1 MDTTYRLSQTG
12 KEVQQLLD
20 QVTPNQEAIATE
32 TENREQSVSNETERA
47 QQAEQQLQQN
57 INTERTDRIA
67 DVDAEEARAKAAEAQ
82 LQQNIDAI
90 EQSGGAAVT
99 AERERAQGVEQTLQQ
114 NINNET
120 SNRIADVDAE
130 ETRAK
135 AAEQANSNAISGE
148 ITRAE
153 GAEQT
158 LQNNIDAE
166 ESRARAAEQANANDI
181 DGIESKIPEAAS
193 DQNQLA
199 DKQFVNSSI
208 QTATAEFKGTYNLCT
223 DLYLSVITATHEQ
236 IGVAL
241 KTAIQQADNN
251 DYCFV
256 QIPVS
261 NDTPT
266 VIASVQRYKFNGTN
280 WLFEY
285 ALNNSGFTQAQWDAL
300 NSGITSGDVS
310 KLSALPTSAQLTA
323 LLNGEEQA
331 RIADVDAEESRAKAA
346 EQANATAISSE
357 TTRAEAAEQTLQQN
371 IDTEETRARGAE
383 QTLQQNIDAENARAE
398 GAEQTL
404 QDNIDAE
411 QQRAEGVESGLQDD
425 INTINGKIP
434 AAASPQNQLADKK
447 FVNSSIQT
455 NTAEFKGTFNSLAEL
470 QQVTANANDYGFVV
484 STDSAGNTV
493 YSRYKYVEGSGWVFE
508 YNLNNSGF
516 TAAEWAAI
524 QSGMTAFLVQKVTD
538 LPTYQALMQLIG
550 TKQDVLHF
558 DTQPTQNS
566 TNPVQSGGIFEAL
579 THKQDALEFDEVP
592 TQYSRNPVI
601 SGSLYNIFQ
610 AINSLFPAAASSQNK
625 LTDKQYVDGKVAG
638 AAPNFDG
645 IFTSLEQLEALTG
658 MSVNDFA
665 FVTTTDADGNT
676 IYTRYHYDGSA
687 WQMDFS
693 FASNSFTEAQWMAI
707 NSGITA
713 MLVQKLV
720 GLPTSQEL
728 TDMFNAKQNVL
739 TFDSTPTQGSQNP
752 VTSEGIANAILAA
765 AGVQFVDVTTLPG
778 QVLPTASAD
787 TMGKI
792 YLVPSSQQGQNASDW
807 WVTIYDTQHDPI
819 YYWKQVN
826 TTSVDLSDYYKKN
839 EVDAKVTRLQ
849 TQVNERNVTVEAQD
863 APSADT
869 LTYTNAL
876 GETAN
881 HIVGDKRVV
890 PNADSVTGYD
900 VYELLHLA
908 NGVATWGI
916 GGGST
921 DIRQKLWVNLLS
933 NQQGDTDLNGV
944 TVKVEAND
952 ETILDTTWAGETV
965 FCRISPLKQVKVT
978 VGSKTGY
985 YLASNVQT
993 FESSV
998 AGERTIN
1005 FNYETCVVKFQPT
1018 SNQGAGDTTI
1028 EGATGTINGVTV
1040 NYGDTLK
1047 VAMGQSITVH
1057 CDAIENYV
1065 TPADY
1070 TGTASTAT
1078 LTPQLVYQTTLVTI
1092 SWESNLGTDPVIDAV
1107 QATVAGRTVSSGQ
1120 TIKVAT
1126 GSEVAVVFPNV
1137 EGYRTPSI
1145 ATFTAEGTTVVKPT
1159 VQYSTDVYTVS
1170 IDSNQ
1175 ADKTDIENATIVVND
1190 GVEEKTLHDG
1200 DTVKIP
1206 TGTVPTATA
1215 TTISGY
1221 RKTITVSSTN
1231 KTISVQYDTTF
1242 VSINATSN
1250 QSTQQI
1256 IDPVLTGLTFEIN
1269 GTEVV
1274 AGQSVKVP
1282 TGDAL
1287 TIVSPDIT
1295 NYSKTVTAAATA
1307 EGASYIATVAYT
1319 TTLVSVNMV
1328 SVIAGIETTAP
1339 TGSQATVSYSGGTDQ
1354 VIQNGTFAKVPTGTA
1369 FTVVYDDV
1377 SNYGT
1382 PSSYSG
1388 TATGTSMT
1396 ATKAEYVQGVVVI
1409 NISMSDGD
1417 STSLALAGATVA
1429 IDGGTPV
1436 AYTGRPIAVAPL
1448 SSVVV
1453 HFTDVEGYATP
1464 TDQSFIMPTGTQT
1477 VSATYQTDI
1486 YTVYVT
1492 SNQANDT
1499 PITSKKV
1506 TVSYTGLATPKE
1518 VANNG
1523 TVKVPTGLTPT
1534 ATAENVTNYAK
1545 TVSVNS
1551 NNQTITAAYETT
1563 VISVNMVSS
1572 IAGTESAAP
1581 QGAQATISYQGG
1593 TDQVLTDNTQTAK
1606 VPTGTAFTVTYAAVN
1621 NYSTP
1626 IAYSNTATGTS
1637 MTATKAEYIQ
1647 GVVVINISMSD
1658 NDSSALA
1665 LAGATVS
1672 IDGGTPIVY
1681 DGNPV
1686 PVSPQSNVTV
1696 HFTDVE
1702 GYATPAD
1709 QTFAMPT
1716 GTKNISVSYDTT
1728 TFTVFVT
1735 SNQQGDET
1743 IAAQKV
1749 SVSYMGLATPK
1760 QVGNNGTVKVPTGL
1774 TPTATAPD
1782 VTGYAKEVNVLAA
1795 SRIITAAYQTTI
1807 VSVNMVGETSGS
1819 EGAAP
1824 QGAQATVSY
1833 QGGADQVLTDNT
1845 QTAKVPT
1852 GTAFTVTYAAVSGYA
1867 TPATYSAT
1875 ATGASMTAPKATY
1888 IYGALQL
1895 TVSMSDSD
1903 ASALTNVAPEI
1914 SINGGA
1920 ATAMTGSAG
1929 VFTANMEVGD
1939 EYEITFN
1946 SLVEDGYATPATI
1959 SGTFGG
1965 GIETKSATYQTDIYT
1980 VYVTSNQSP
1989 DATIAAKKV
1998 SVTYT
2003 GLTTAKEVSNNGTV
2017 KVPAGLTPTA
2027 TADDVTNY
2035 AKTVTVLTASRIITA
2050 AYETTVI
2057 SVNMVGENSGVEGAA
2072 PAGAQ
2077 ATVSYQGGT
2086 DQVLTSNSQTAN
2098 VPTGTAFTITYADVN
2113 GYATPAQYSATAT
2126 GASMT
2131 ATKATYIYGV
2141 LQLTVSMSDSDATAL
2156 ASVAPMI
2163 AVNGGTAVAM
2173 TGSAGIF
2180 TASLEAN
2187 DTYVITFNSLVAD
2200 GYQTPAAISGT
2211 FLGGVQTETASY
2223 LTTIL
2228 TLTSIVTTKD
2238 GNVQG
2243 TNPQGAGVVVTY
2255 TGQTTP
2261 ATLTTINDSV
2271 KVPSNLTPTITAE
2284 TVYGYTATA
2293 TESSGSIT
2301 LTYATISYTLNVGT
2315 NQASN
2320 TDIANTV
2327 IRVSA
2332 TGISANGYIDYTGAQ
2347 SSVEILVP
2355 AGVNPTAACQ
2365 SGAPSANEY
2374 AESITVD
2381 TTNHTIAAV
2390 YSTEVLTISITKDV
2404 GDGDLST
2411 CSVAVTNGGTTLGTL
2426 TNASPT
2432 LKIAYGINYT
2442 CTPSALAGYTAPAAV
2457 TKNWADTTAKSLTFE
2472 YEEQAG
2478 FVDLGLPS
2486 GKKWSVGNIVSD
2498 GNGGYKVG
2506 EETDFGAY
2514 FSWGNI
2520 VPHFSANGSI
2530 FDDSYDFGTSNSGP
2544 YASTPGASVGANI
2557 PTNDAQHDAALALL
2571 GSPWHLPTKDDFQ
2584 ELYDNT
2590 DNEWVAD
2597 FNGTGV
2603 AGRKFMKKTDHSVY
2617 VFFPAAGYGYGTSLY
2632 SRGSYGYYWSGSWDS
2647 ADDAYRLYFS
2657 SSSVSPQDS
2666 RNRYS
2671 GYSVRAV
2678 Q

>member
-32 TENREQSVSNETERA
+32 TQNREQSVTDEAESR
-47 QQAEQQLQQN
+47 QQADQQLQQN
-57 INTERTDRIA
+57 IDNEQQARIA

-114 NINNET
+114 NINTET
-120 SNRIADVDAE
+120 QARIADVDAE
-130 ETRAK
+130 EARAKGKENEIAGNLSNEVTRAEGAEAQLQQNIDAEELRARTAEQQNANDIDAEELARQQADAQLQQNIDDEETRAK
-135 AAEQANSNAISGE
+135 AAEKANADD
-148 ITRAE
+148 
-153 GAEQT
+153 
-158 LQNNIDAE
+158 IDA
-166 ESRARAAEQANANDI
+166 
-181 DGIESKIPEAAS
+181 IEALIPEAAS
-193 DQNQLA
+193 AQNQLA
-199 DKQFVNSSI
+199 DKDFVNSSI
-208 QTATAEFKGTYNLCT
+208 QTATA
-223 DLYLSVITATHEQ
+223 D
-236 IGVAL
+236 
-241 KTAIQQADNN
+241 
-251 DYCFV
+251 
-256 QIPVS
+256 
-261 NDTPT
+261 
-266 VIASVQRYKFNGTN
+266 
-280 WLFEY
+280 
-285 ALNNSGFTQAQWDAL
+285 
-300 NSGITSGDVS
+300 
-310 KLSALPTSAQLTA
+310 
-323 LLNGEEQA
+323 
-331 RIADVDAEESRAKAA
+331 
-346 EQANATAISSE
+346 
-357 TTRAEAAEQTLQQN
+357 
-371 IDTEETRARGAE
+371 
-383 QTLQQNIDAENARAE
+383 
-398 GAEQTL
+398 
-404 QDNIDAE
+404 
-411 QQRAEGVESGLQDD
+411 
-425 INTINGKIP
+425 
-434 AAASPQNQLADKK
+434 
-447 FVNSSIQT
+447 
-455 NTAEFKGTFNSLAEL
+455 FKGTFNSLAEL
-470 QQVTANANDYGFVV
+470 QQVSANANDYGYVV
-484 STDSAGNTV
+484 SKDAEGNTV
-493 YSRYKYVEGSGWVFE
+493 YSRYKYVEGTGWVFE
-508 YNLNNSGF
+508 YNLNNSSF
-516 TAAEWAAI
+516 TAAQWAAI
-524 QSGMTAFLVQKVTD
+524 QSGITALLVAKLTN
-538 LPTYQALMQLIG
+538 LPTNDVLQQLIG
-550 TKQDVLHF
+550 TKQDRLTF
-558 DTQPTQNS
+558 DTTPTENS
-566 TNPVQSGGIFEAL
+566 QNPVQSGGIFAAL
-579 THKQDALEFDEVP
+579 AGKQDKLTFDLQP
-592 TQYSRNPVI
+592 TQYSTNPVV
-601 SGSLYNIFQ
+601 SGALYNIFQ
-610 AINSLFPAAASSQNK
+610 AINSLFPSGATSQNK
-625 LTDKQYVDGKVAG
+625 LTDKQYVDGKVQE

-645 IFTSLEQLEALTG
+645 VYQTVEQLNALTG
-658 MSVNDFA
+658 MTVNDFA
-665 FVTTTDADGNT
+665 FVTSIDADGNT
-676 IYTRYHYDGSA
+676 IYARYHYSGSE
-687 WQMDFS
+687 WVKDYEM
-693 FASNSFTEAQWMAI
+693 ASNSFTEAQWLAI
-707 NSGITA
+707 NSGITTL
-713 MLVQKLV
+713 LVQKLAD
-720 GLPTSQEL
+720 LPTSVEL
-728 TDMFNAKQNVL
+728 TDAFNAKQNVL

-752 VTSEGIANAILAA
+752 VTSEGIWNAILQA
-765 AGVQFVDVTTLPG
+765 AGVQFVDVQT
-778 QVLPTASAD
+778 LPTASAD
-787 TMGKI
+787 TMGKV
-792 YLVPSSQQGQNASDW
+792 YLTPSAQQGQNASDW
-807 WVTIYDTQHDPI
+807 WVTIYDVNHDPV

-826 TTSVDLSDYYKKN
+826 TTSVDLSNYYTKS
-839 EVDAKVTRLQ
+839 EVDAKDTRLQ
-849 TQVNERNVTVEAQD
+849 TQIGERNVTVEAQN
-863 APSADT
+863 APDSNT

-881 HIVGDKRVV
+881 HIVGDKRIV
-890 PNADSVTGYD
+890 PNAESTTGYD

-908 NGVATWGI
+908 SGVATWGI

-921 DIRQKLWVNLLS
+921 DIRQKLWINLNS
-933 NQQGDTDLNGV
+933 NQTGDTSLNGV
-944 TVKVEAND
+944 SVKVEADN
-952 ETILDTTWAGETV
+952 ETILDTVWAGETL
-965 FCRISPLKQVKVT
+965 FCRISPLQQVVVT
-978 VGSKTGY
+978 VGSKAGY
-985 YLASNVQT
+985 YLASNTQS
-993 FESSV
+993 FESTV
-998 AGERTIN
+998 AGERTLN

-1018 SNQGAGDTTI
+1018 SNQGAGDSTI
-1028 EGATGTINGVTV
+1028 EGATGSINGVAV

-1047 VAMGQSITVH
+1047 VAIGQSITVH
-1057 CDAIENYV
+1057 CDAIANYV

-1070 TGTASTAT
+1070 TGTAATAQ
-1078 LTPQLVYQTTLVTI
+1078 LTPSLIYQTTLVTI

-1107 QATVAGRTVSSGQ
+1107 QATVAGRTVSSGE

-1126 GSEVAVVFPNV
+1126 GSSVAVVFPDV

-1175 ADKTDIENATIVVND
+1175 SDKTDIANATVTVND
-1190 GVEEKTLHDG
+1190 GVEDKTLHDG

-1206 TGTVPTATA
+1206 TGTTPVATA
-1215 TTISGY
+1215 TDVTGY
-1221 RKTITVSSTN
+1221 RKTITVNSSTLS
-1231 KTISVQYDTTF
+1231 IDVQYDTTL
-1242 VSINATSN
+1242 VSVNATSN
-1250 QSTQQI
+1250 QSTQAI

-1269 GTEVV
+1269 GTEVA
-1274 AGQSVKVP
+1274 AGTTVKVP
-1282 TGDAL
+1282 TGSAL

-1295 NYSKTVTAAATA
+1295 NYAKTVTAAATA
-1307 EGASYIATVAYT
+1307 EGVSYIATVAYS
-1319 TTLVSVNMV
+1319 TTLVALNMV
-1328 SVIAGIETTAP
+1328 SNVAGVETSAP
-1339 TGSQATVSYSGGTDQ
+1339 TGAAGTVSYSGGTDQ
-1354 VIQNGTFAKVPTGTA
+1354 TITNGQVAKVPTGTA
-1369 FTVVYDDV
+1369 FTITYAAV

-1382 PSSYSG
+1382 PTGYSG
-1388 TATGTSMT
+1388 TAAGTSMT
-1396 ATKAEYVQGVVVI
+1396 ATKAEYVQGVVVV
-1409 NISMSDGD
+1409 NLSMSD
-1417 STSLALAGATVA
+1417 S
-1429 IDGGTPV
+1429 
-1436 AYTGRPIAVAPL
+1436 
-1448 SSVVV
+1448 
-1453 HFTDVEGYATP
+1453 
-1464 TDQSFIMPTGTQT
+1464 
-1477 VSATYQTDI
+1477 
-1486 YTVYVT
+1486 
-1492 SNQANDT
+1492 
-1499 PITSKKV
+1499 
-1506 TVSYTGLATPKE
+1506 
-1518 VANNG
+1518 
-1523 TVKVPTGLTPT
+1523 
-1534 ATAENVTNYAK
+1534 
-1545 TVSVNS
+1545 
-1551 NNQTITAAYETT
+1551 
-1563 VISVNMVSS
+1563 
-1572 IAGTESAAP
+1572 
-1581 QGAQATISYQGG
+1581 
-1593 TDQVLTDNTQTAK
+1593 
-1606 VPTGTAFTVTYAAVN
+1606 
-1621 NYSTP
+1621 
-1626 IAYSNTATGTS
+1626 
-1637 MTATKAEYIQ
+1637 
-1647 GVVVINISMSD
+1647 
-1658 NDSSALA
+1658 DSSALA
-1665 LAGATVS
+1665 LAGATVA
-1672 IDGGTPIVY
+1672 INGGTPIAY
-1681 DGNPV
+1681 TGAPIPV
-1686 PVSPQSNVTV
+1686 APLSNVVV

-1709 QTFAMPT
+1709 QSFIMPT
-1716 GTKNISVSYDTT
+1716 GTKTVSASYDTT
-1728 TFTVFVT
+1728 IFTVYIT
-1735 SNQQGDET
+1735 SNQSPDAT
-1743 IAAQKV
+1743 IAAKKV
-1749 SVSYMGLATPK
+1749 SVSYTGLATPK
-1760 QVGNNGTVKVPTGL
+1760 EVGNNGTVKVPTGL

-1782 VTGYAKEVNVLAA
+1782 ETGYAKEVTVLAP
-1795 SRIITAAYQTTI
+1795 SRIITAAYQTTLVTVEM
-1807 VSVNMVGETSGS
+1807 VSETGGV
-1819 EGAAP
+1819 EGTAP
-1824 QGAQATVSY
+1824 TGAQATVSY
-1833 QGGADQVLTDNT
+1833 QGGTDQVLTDN
-1845 QTAKVPT
+1845 QTAAKVPT
-1852 GTAFTVTYAAVSGYA
+1852 GTAFTITYAAVSGYA

-1875 ATGASMTAPKATY
+1875 ASGTSMTATKAKY
-1888 IYGALQL
+1888 IYGAIQL
-1895 TVSMSDSD
+1895 NVSMSDND
-1903 ASALTNVAPEI
+1903 ATALASVAPMI
-1914 SINGGA
+1914 SINSGA
-1920 ATAMTGSAG
+1920 PTAMTGSGG
-1929 VFTANMEVGD
+1929 VFTANLEVGD
-1939 EYEITFN
+1939 TYEITFN
-1946 SLVEDGYATPATI
+1946 SLVDDGYQTPAAI

-1980 VYVTSNQSP
+1980 VYVTSNQNP

-2057 SVNMVGENSGVEGAA
+2057 SINMVGENSGVEGAA

-2077 ATVSYQGGT
+2077 ATVRYQGGT

-2131 ATKATYIYGV
+2131 ASKATYIYGV

-2163 AVNGGTAVAM
+2163 SVNGGTAVSM
-2173 TGSAGIF
+2173 TGSAGVF

-2243 TNPQGAGVVVTY
+2243 TNPQGAGVVVAY

-2301 LTYATISYTLNVGT
+2301 LTYATIAYTLNVGT

-2390 YSTEVLTISITKDV
+2390 YSTEVLTISITKDA

-2486 GKKWSVGNIVSD
+2486 GKKWAIGNIVSD

-2520 VPHFSANGSI
+2520 VPHFSANGST

-2571 GSPWHLPTKDDFQ
+2571 GSPWHLPTKEDFQ

-2617 VFFPAAGYGYGTSLY
+2617 VFFPAAGSGYGTSLY
-2632 SRGSYGYYWSGSWDS
+2632 NRGSRGYFWSGSWSS
-2647 ADDAYRLYFS
+2647 AGIAYVLYFS
-2657 SSSVSPQDS
+2657 SSSVNPQSSDS
-2666 RNRYS
+2666 RYL

>member
-12 KEVQQLLD
+12 KEVQALLD
-20 QVTPNQEAIATE
+20 QVTPNREAIAQE
-32 TENREQSVSNETERA
+32 TTDREQSVTAERERA
-47 QQAEQQLQQN
+47 QEAEQQLQQN
-57 INTERTDRIA
+57 IDNEQQARIA
-67 DVDAEEARAKAAEAQ
+67 DVDAEEARAKGAEQ
-82 LQQNIDAI
+82 TLQQNIDAVS
-90 EQSGGAAVT
+90 QGGSAAVQT
-99 AERERAQGVEQTLQQ
+99 ERERAQGVEQTLQQ
-114 NINNET
+114 NINTET
-120 SNRIADVDAE
+120 QARIADVDAE
-130 ETRAK
+130 EARAKGKENEIAGNLSNEVTRAEGAEAQLQQNIDAEELRARTAEQQNANDIDAEELARQQADAQLQQNIDDEETRAK
-135 AAEQANSNAISGE
+135 AAEKANADD
-148 ITRAE
+148 
-153 GAEQT
+153 
-158 LQNNIDAE
+158 IDA
-166 ESRARAAEQANANDI
+166 
-181 DGIESKIPEAAS
+181 IEALIPEAAS
-193 DQNQLA
+193 AQNQLA
-199 DKQFVNSSI
+199 DKDFVNSSI
-208 QTATAEFKGTYNLCT
+208 QTATA
-223 DLYLSVITATHEQ
+223 D
-236 IGVAL
+236 
-241 KTAIQQADNN
+241 
-251 DYCFV
+251 
-256 QIPVS
+256 
-261 NDTPT
+261 
-266 VIASVQRYKFNGTN
+266 
-280 WLFEY
+280 
-285 ALNNSGFTQAQWDAL
+285 
-300 NSGITSGDVS
+300 
-310 KLSALPTSAQLTA
+310 
-323 LLNGEEQA
+323 
-331 RIADVDAEESRAKAA
+331 
-346 EQANATAISSE
+346 
-357 TTRAEAAEQTLQQN
+357 
-371 IDTEETRARGAE
+371 
-383 QTLQQNIDAENARAE
+383 
-398 GAEQTL
+398 
-404 QDNIDAE
+404 
-411 QQRAEGVESGLQDD
+411 
-425 INTINGKIP
+425 
-434 AAASPQNQLADKK
+434 
-447 FVNSSIQT
+447 
-455 NTAEFKGTFNSLAEL
+455 FKGTFNSLAEL
-470 QQVTANANDYGFVV
+470 QQVSANANDYGYVV
-484 STDSAGNTV
+484 SKDAEGNTV
-493 YSRYKYVEGSGWVFE
+493 YSRYKYVEGTGWVFE
-508 YNLNNSGF
+508 YNLNNSSF
-516 TAAEWAAI
+516 TAAQWAAI
-524 QSGMTAFLVQKVTD
+524 QSGITALLVAKLTN
-538 LPTYQALMQLIG
+538 LPTNDVLQQLIG
-550 TKQDVLHF
+550 TKQDRLTF
-558 DTQPTQNS
+558 DTTPTENS
-566 TNPVQSGGIFEAL
+566 QNPVQSGGIFAAL
-579 THKQDALEFDEVP
+579 AGKQDKLTFDLQP
-592 TQYSRNPVI
+592 TQYSTNPVV
-601 SGSLYNIFQ
+601 SGALYNIFQ
-610 AINSLFPAAASSQNK
+610 AINSLFPSGATSQNK
-625 LTDKQYVDGKVAG
+625 LTDKQYVDGKVQE

-645 IFTSLEQLEALTG
+645 VYQTVEQLNALTG
-658 MSVNDFA
+658 MTVNDFA
-665 FVTTTDADGNT
+665 FVTSIDADGNT
-676 IYTRYHYDGSA
+676 IYARYHYSGSE
-687 WQMDFS
+687 WVKDYEM
-693 FASNSFTEAQWMAI
+693 ASNSFTEAQWLAI
-707 NSGITA
+707 NSGITTL
-713 MLVQKLV
+713 LVQKLAD
-720 GLPTSQEL
+720 LPTSVEL
-728 TDMFNAKQNVL
+728 TDAFNAKQNVL

-752 VTSEGIANAILAA
+752 VTSEGIWNAILQA
-765 AGVQFVDVTTLPG
+765 AGVQFVDVQT
-778 QVLPTASAD
+778 LPTASAD
-787 TMGKI
+787 TMGKV
-792 YLVPSSQQGQNASDW
+792 YLTPSAQQGQNASDW
-807 WVTIYDTQHDPI
+807 WVTIYDVNHDPV

-826 TTSVDLSDYYKKN
+826 TTSVDLSNYYTKQ
-839 EVDAKVTRLQ
+839 EVDNKDTRLQ
-849 TQVNERNVTVEAQD
+849 TQIGERNVTVEAQN
-863 APSADT
+863 APDSNT

-890 PNADSVTGYD
+890 PNSDSVTGYD

-921 DIRQKLWVNLLS
+921 DIRQKLWINLNS
-933 NQQGDTDLNGV
+933 NQTGDTSLNGV
-944 TVKVEAND
+944 SVKVEADN
-952 ETILDTTWAGETV
+952 ETILDTVWAGETL
-965 FCRISPLKQVKVT
+965 FCRISPLQQVVVT
-978 VGSKTGY
+978 VGSKAGY
-985 YLASNVQT
+985 YLASNTQS
-993 FESSV
+993 FESTV
-998 AGERTIN
+998 AGERTLN

-1018 SNQGAGDTTI
+1018 SNQGAGDSTI
-1028 EGATGTINGVTV
+1028 EGATGSINGVAV

-1047 VAMGQSITVH
+1047 VAIGQSITVH
-1057 CDAIENYV
+1057 CDAIANYV

-1070 TGTASTAT
+1070 TGTAATAQ
-1078 LTPQLVYQTTLVTI
+1078 LTPSLIYQTTLVTI

-1107 QATVAGRTVSSGQ
+1107 QATVAGRTVSSGE

-1126 GSEVAVVFPNV
+1126 GSSVAVVFPDV

-1175 ADKTDIENATIVVND
+1175 SDKTDIANATVTVND
-1190 GVEEKTLHDG
+1190 GVEDKTLHDG

-1206 TGTVPTATA
+1206 TGTTPVATA
-1215 TTISGY
+1215 ADVTGY
-1221 RKTITVSSTN
+1221 RKTITVNSSTLS
-1231 KTISVQYDTTF
+1231 IDVQYDTTL
-1242 VSINATSN
+1242 VSVNATSN
-1250 QSTQQI
+1250 QSTQAI

-1269 GTEVV
+1269 GTEVA
-1274 AGQSVKVP
+1274 AGTTVKVP
-1282 TGDAL
+1282 TGSAL

-1295 NYSKTVTAAATA
+1295 NYAKTVTAAATA
-1307 EGASYIATVAYT
+1307 EGVSYIATVAYS
-1319 TTLVSVNMV
+1319 TTLVALNMV
-1328 SVIAGIETTAP
+1328 SNVAGVETSAP
-1339 TGSQATVSYSGGTDQ
+1339 TGAAGTVSYSGGTDQ
-1354 VIQNGTFAKVPTGTA
+1354 TITNGQVAKVPTGTA
-1369 FTVVYDDV
+1369 FTITYAAV

-1382 PSSYSG
+1382 PTGYSG
-1388 TATGTSMT
+1388 TAAGTSMT
-1396 ATKAEYVQGVVVI
+1396 ATKAEYVQGVVVV
-1409 NISMSDGD
+1409 NLSMSD
-1417 STSLALAGATVA
+1417 S
-1429 IDGGTPV
+1429 
-1436 AYTGRPIAVAPL
+1436 
-1448 SSVVV
+1448 
-1453 HFTDVEGYATP
+1453 
-1464 TDQSFIMPTGTQT
+1464 
-1477 VSATYQTDI
+1477 
-1486 YTVYVT
+1486 
-1492 SNQANDT
+1492 
-1499 PITSKKV
+1499 
-1506 TVSYTGLATPKE
+1506 
-1518 VANNG
+1518 
-1523 TVKVPTGLTPT
+1523 
-1534 ATAENVTNYAK
+1534 
-1545 TVSVNS
+1545 
-1551 NNQTITAAYETT
+1551 
-1563 VISVNMVSS
+1563 
-1572 IAGTESAAP
+1572 
-1581 QGAQATISYQGG
+1581 
-1593 TDQVLTDNTQTAK
+1593 
-1606 VPTGTAFTVTYAAVN
+1606 
-1621 NYSTP
+1621 
-1626 IAYSNTATGTS
+1626 
-1637 MTATKAEYIQ
+1637 
-1647 GVVVINISMSD
+1647 
-1658 NDSSALA
+1658 DSSALA
-1665 LAGATVS
+1665 LAGATVA
-1672 IDGGTPIVY
+1672 INGGTPIAY
-1681 DGNPV
+1681 TGAPIPV
-1686 PVSPQSNVTV
+1686 APLSNVVV

-1709 QTFAMPT
+1709 QSFIMPT
-1716 GTKNISVSYDTT
+1716 GTKTVSASYDTT
-1728 TFTVFVT
+1728 IFTVYIT
-1735 SNQQGDET
+1735 SNQSPDAT
-1743 IAAQKV
+1743 IAAKKV
-1749 SVSYMGLATPK
+1749 SVSYTGLATPK
-1760 QVGNNGTVKVPTGL
+1760 EVGNNGTVKVPTGL

-1782 VTGYAKEVNVLAA
+1782 ETGYAKEVTVLAP
-1795 SRIITAAYQTTI
+1795 SRIITAAYQTTLVTVEM
-1807 VSVNMVGETSGS
+1807 VSETGGV
-1819 EGAAP
+1819 EGTAP
-1824 QGAQATVSY
+1824 TGAQATVSY
-1833 QGGADQVLTDNT
+1833 QGGTDQVLTDN
-1845 QTAKVPT
+1845 QTAAKVPT
-1852 GTAFTVTYAAVSGYA
+1852 GTAFTITYAAVSGYA

-1875 ATGASMTAPKATY
+1875 ASGTSMTATKAKY
-1888 IYGALQL
+1888 IYGAIQL
-1895 TVSMSDSD
+1895 NVSMSDSD
-1903 ASALTNVAPEI
+1903 DTALASVAPMI
-1914 SINGGA
+1914 SINSGSPV
-1920 ATAMTGSAG
+1920 AMIGSAG
-1929 VFTANMEVGD
+1929 AFTASLEVGD
-1939 EYEITFN
+1939 TYEITFN
-1946 SLVEDGYATPATI
+1946 SLVEDGYATPAAI

-2003 GLTTAKEVSNNGTV
+2003 GLTTAKDVSNNGTV

-2057 SVNMVGENSGVEGAA
+2057 SINMVGENSGVEGAA

-2131 ATKATYIYGV
+2131 ASKATYIYGV

-2173 TGSAGIF
+2173 TGSAGVF

-2301 LTYATISYTLNVGT
+2301 LTYATIAYTLNVGT

-2390 YSTEVLTISITKDV
+2390 YSTEVLTISITKDA

-2486 GKKWSVGNIVSD
+2486 GKKWAIGNIVSD

-2520 VPHFSANGSI
+2520 VPHFSANGST

-2617 VFFPAAGYGYGTSLY
+2617 VFFPAAGRGYGTSLSNRG
-2632 SRGSYGYYWSGSWDS
+2632 SRGLYWSGSWHS
-2647 ADDAYRLYFS
+2647 ADRAYSLDFD
-2657 SSSVSPQDS
+2657 SSSVNPQDYDY
-2666 RNRYS
+2666 RCR
-2671 GYSVRAV
+2671 GHSVRAV

>member
-32 TENREQSVSNETERA
+32 TQNREQSVTDEAESR
-47 QQAEQQLQQN
+47 QQADQQLQQN
-57 INTERTDRIA
+57 IDNEQQARIA

-114 NINNET
+114 NINTET
-120 SNRIADVDAE
+120 QARIADVDAE
-130 ETRAK
+130 EARAKGKENEIAGNLSNEVTRAEGAEAQLQQNIDAEELRARTAEQQNANDIDAEELARQQADAQLQQNIDDEETRAK
-135 AAEQANSNAISGE
+135 AAEKANSDD
-148 ITRAE
+148 
-153 GAEQT
+153 
-158 LQNNIDAE
+158 IDA
-166 ESRARAAEQANANDI
+166 
-181 DGIESKIPEAAS
+181 IEALIPEAAS
-193 DQNQLA
+193 AQNQLA
-199 DKQFVNSSI
+199 DKDFVNSSI
-208 QTATAEFKGTYNLCT
+208 QTATA
-223 DLYLSVITATHEQ
+223 D
-236 IGVAL
+236 
-241 KTAIQQADNN
+241 
-251 DYCFV
+251 
-256 QIPVS
+256 
-261 NDTPT
+261 
-266 VIASVQRYKFNGTN
+266 
-280 WLFEY
+280 
-285 ALNNSGFTQAQWDAL
+285 
-300 NSGITSGDVS
+300 
-310 KLSALPTSAQLTA
+310 
-323 LLNGEEQA
+323 
-331 RIADVDAEESRAKAA
+331 
-346 EQANATAISSE
+346 
-357 TTRAEAAEQTLQQN
+357 
-371 IDTEETRARGAE
+371 
-383 QTLQQNIDAENARAE
+383 
-398 GAEQTL
+398 
-404 QDNIDAE
+404 
-411 QQRAEGVESGLQDD
+411 
-425 INTINGKIP
+425 
-434 AAASPQNQLADKK
+434 
-447 FVNSSIQT
+447 
-455 NTAEFKGTFNSLAEL
+455 FKGTFNSLAEL
-470 QQVTANANDYGFVV
+470 QQVSANANDYGYVV
-484 STDSAGNTV
+484 SKDAEGNTV
-493 YSRYKYVEGSGWVFE
+493 YSRYKYVEGTGWVFE
-508 YNLNNSGF
+508 YNLNNSSF
-516 TAAEWAAI
+516 TAAQWAAI
-524 QSGMTAFLVQKVTD
+524 QSGITAMKVAKLD
-538 LPTYQALMQLIG
+538 NLPTNDILQQLIG
-550 TKQDVLHF
+550 TKQDKLTF
-558 DTQPTQNS
+558 DTTPTENS
-566 TNPVQSGGIFEAL
+566 QNPVQSGGIFAAL
-579 THKQDALEFDEVP
+579 AGKQDKLTFDQQP
-592 TQYSRNPVI
+592 TQYSTNPVV
-601 SGSLYNIFQ
+601 SGALFNIFQ
-610 AINSLFPAAASSQNK
+610 AINSLFPAAASTQNK
-625 LTDKQYVDGKVAG
+625 LTDKQYVDGKIQE
-638 AAPNFDG
+638 AAPDFQG
-645 IFTSLEQLEALTG
+645 VYQTVEQLNALTE
-658 MSVNDFA
+658 MTVNDFA
-665 FVTTTDADGNT
+665 FVTSADADGNT
-676 IYTRYHYDGSA
+676 IYAHYHYSGSA
-687 WQMDFS
+687 WVKDYEI
-693 FASNSFTEAQWMAI
+693 ASNSFTVEQWNVL
-707 NSGITA
+707 NSGITTL
-713 MLVQKLV
+713 LVQKLAD
-720 GLPTSQEL
+720 LPTSAEL
-728 TDMFNAKQNVL
+728 TTALSNKQNVL

-752 VTSEGIANAILAA
+752 VTSEGIWNAILQA
-765 AGVQFVDVTTLPG
+765 AGVQFVDVQT
-778 QVLPTASAD
+778 LPTASAD
-787 TMGKI
+787 TMGKV
-792 YLVPSSQQGQNASDW
+792 YLTPSAQQGQNASDW
-807 WVTIYDTQHDPI
+807 WVTIYDVNHDPV

-826 TTSVDLSDYYKKN
+826 TTSVDLSNYYTKQ
-839 EVDAKVTRLQ
+839 EVDAKDTRLQ
-849 TQVNERNVTVEAQD
+849 TQIGERNVTVEAQD

-869 LTYTNAL
+869 LTYINAL

-921 DIRQKLWVNLLS
+921 DIRQKLWINLNS
-933 NQQGDTDLNGV
+933 NQTGDTSLNGV
-944 TVKVEAND
+944 SVKVEADD
-952 ETILDTTWAGETV
+952 ETILDTTWAGDTV

-985 YLASNVQT
+985 YLANNIQT

-1018 SNQGAGDTTI
+1018 SNQGAGDSTI
-1028 EGATGTINGVTV
+1028 EGATGSINGVAV

-1057 CDAIENYV
+1057 CDAIANYV

-1070 TGTASTAT
+1070 TGTAATAQ
-1078 LTPQLVYQTTLVTI
+1078 LTPSLTYQTTLVTI

-1107 QATVAGRTVSSGQ
+1107 QATVAGRTVSSGE

-1126 GSEVAVVFPNV
+1126 GSSVDVVFPDV

-1175 ADKTDIENATIVVND
+1175 SDKTDIANATVTVND
-1190 GVEEKTLHDG
+1190 GVEDKTLHDG

-1206 TGTVPTATA
+1206 TGTTPVATA
-1215 TTISGY
+1215 ADVTGY
-1221 RKTITVSSTN
+1221 RKTITVNSSTLS
-1231 KTISVQYDTTF
+1231 IDVQYDTTL
-1242 VSINATSN
+1242 VSVNATSN
-1250 QSTQQI
+1250 QSTQAI

-1269 GTEVV
+1269 GTEVA
-1274 AGQSVKVP
+1274 AGTAVKVP
-1282 TGDAL
+1282 TGSAL

-1295 NYSKTVTAAATA
+1295 NYAKTVTAAATA
-1307 EGASYIATVAYT
+1307 EGVSYIATVAYS
-1319 TTLVSVNMV
+1319 TTLVALNMV
-1328 SVIAGIETTAP
+1328 SNVAGVETSAP
-1339 TGSQATVSYSGGTDQ
+1339 TGAAGTVSYSGGTDQ
-1354 VIQNGTFAKVPTGTA
+1354 TITNGQVAKVPTGTA
-1369 FTVVYDDV
+1369 FTITYAAV

-1382 PSSYSG
+1382 PTGYSG
-1388 TATGTSMT
+1388 TAAGTSMT
-1396 ATKAEYVQGVVVI
+1396 ATKAEYVQGVVVV
-1409 NISMSDGD
+1409 NLSMSD
-1417 STSLALAGATVA
+1417 S
-1429 IDGGTPV
+1429 
-1436 AYTGRPIAVAPL
+1436 
-1448 SSVVV
+1448 
-1453 HFTDVEGYATP
+1453 
-1464 TDQSFIMPTGTQT
+1464 
-1477 VSATYQTDI
+1477 
-1486 YTVYVT
+1486 
-1492 SNQANDT
+1492 
-1499 PITSKKV
+1499 
-1506 TVSYTGLATPKE
+1506 
-1518 VANNG
+1518 
-1523 TVKVPTGLTPT
+1523 
-1534 ATAENVTNYAK
+1534 
-1545 TVSVNS
+1545 
-1551 NNQTITAAYETT
+1551 
-1563 VISVNMVSS
+1563 
-1572 IAGTESAAP
+1572 
-1581 QGAQATISYQGG
+1581 
-1593 TDQVLTDNTQTAK
+1593 
-1606 VPTGTAFTVTYAAVN
+1606 
-1621 NYSTP
+1621 
-1626 IAYSNTATGTS
+1626 
-1637 MTATKAEYIQ
+1637 
-1647 GVVVINISMSD
+1647 
-1658 NDSSALA
+1658 DSSALA
-1665 LAGATVS
+1665 LAGATVA
-1672 IDGGTPIVY
+1672 INGGTPTAYTGAPI
-1681 DGNPV
+1681 PV
-1686 PVSPQSNVTV
+1686 APLSNVVV

-1709 QTFAMPT
+1709 QTFIMPT
-1716 GTKNISVSYDTT
+1716 GQKTVSASYDTT
-1728 TFTVFVT
+1728 IFTVYIT
-1735 SNQQGDET
+1735 SNQSPDAT
-1743 IAAQKV
+1743 IAAKKV
-1749 SVSYMGLATPK
+1749 SVSYTGLATPK
-1760 QVGNNGTVKVPTGL
+1760 EVGNNGTVKVPTGL

-1782 VTGYAKEVNVLAA
+1782 ETGYAKEVTVLAP
-1795 SRIITAAYQTTI
+1795 SRIITAAYQTTLVTVEM
-1807 VSVNMVGETSGS
+1807 VSETGGV
-1819 EGAAP
+1819 EGTAP
-1824 QGAQATVSY
+1824 TGAQATVSY
-1833 QGGADQVLTDNT
+1833 QGGTDQVLTDN
-1845 QTAKVPT
+1845 QTAAKVPT
-1852 GTAFTVTYAAVSGYA
+1852 GTAFTITYAAVSGYA

-1875 ATGASMTAPKATY
+1875 ASGTSMTATKAKY
-1888 IYGALQL
+1888 IYGAIQL
-1895 TVSMSDSD
+1895 NVSMSDSD
-1903 ASALTNVAPEI
+1903 DTALASVAPMI
-1914 SINGGA
+1914 SINSGSPV
-1920 ATAMTGSAG
+1920 AMIGSAG
-1929 VFTANMEVGD
+1929 AFTASLEVGD
-1939 EYEITFN
+1939 TYEITFN
-1946 SLVEDGYATPATI
+1946 SLVEDGYATPAAI

-2003 GLTTAKEVSNNGTV
+2003 GLTTAKDVSNNGTV

-2057 SVNMVGENSGVEGAA
+2057 SINMVGENSGVEGAA

-2131 ATKATYIYGV
+2131 ASKATYIYGV

-2156 ASVAPMI
+2156 DSVAPMI
-2163 AVNGGTAVAM
+2163 SVNGGTAVAM
-2173 TGSAGIF
+2173 TGSAGVF

-2200 GYQTPAAISGT
+2200 GYQTPASISGT
-2211 FLGGVQTETASY
+2211 FLGGVQTETAQY

-2301 LTYATISYTLNVGT
+2301 LTYATIAYTLNVGT

-2390 YSTEVLTISITKDV
+2390 YSTEVLTISITKDA

-2486 GKKWSVGNIVSD
+2486 GKKWAIGNIVSD

-2520 VPHFSANGSI
+2520 VPHFSANGST

-2571 GSPWHLPTKDDFQ
+2571 GSPWHLPTKEDFQ

-2617 VFFPAAGYGYGTSLY
+2617 VFFPAAGYGRGTSLG
-2632 SRGSYGYYWSGSWDS
+2632 SRGSYGVCWSGSWYS
-2647 ADDAYRLYFS
+2647 ADVAYNLYFN
-2657 SSSVSPQDS
+2657 SSSVSPQNYS
-2666 RNRYS
+2666 NRYYGS
-2671 GYSVRAV
+2671 SVRAV

>member
-32 TENREQSVSNETERA
+32 TQNREQAVSNETERA

-120 SNRIADVDAE
+120 QARIADVDAE
-130 ETRAK
+130 EARAKGKENEIASNISNEVTRAEGAEAQLQQNIDAEELRARTAEQQNANDIDAEELARQQADAQLQQNIDDEETRAK
-135 AAEQANSNAISGE
+135 AAEKANADD
-148 ITRAE
+148 
-153 GAEQT
+153 
-158 LQNNIDAE
+158 IDA
-166 ESRARAAEQANANDI
+166 
-181 DGIESKIPEAAS
+181 IEALIPEAAS
-193 DQNQLA
+193 AQNQLA
-199 DKQFVNSSI
+199 DKNFVNSSI
-208 QTATAEFKGTYNLCT
+208 QTATA
-223 DLYLSVITATHEQ
+223 D
-236 IGVAL
+236 
-241 KTAIQQADNN
+241 
-251 DYCFV
+251 
-256 QIPVS
+256 
-261 NDTPT
+261 
-266 VIASVQRYKFNGTN
+266 
-280 WLFEY
+280 
-285 ALNNSGFTQAQWDAL
+285 
-300 NSGITSGDVS
+300 
-310 KLSALPTSAQLTA
+310 
-323 LLNGEEQA
+323 
-331 RIADVDAEESRAKAA
+331 
-346 EQANATAISSE
+346 
-357 TTRAEAAEQTLQQN
+357 
-371 IDTEETRARGAE
+371 
-383 QTLQQNIDAENARAE
+383 
-398 GAEQTL
+398 
-404 QDNIDAE
+404 
-411 QQRAEGVESGLQDD
+411 
-425 INTINGKIP
+425 
-434 AAASPQNQLADKK
+434 
-447 FVNSSIQT
+447 
-455 NTAEFKGTFNSLAEL
+455 FKGTFNSLAEL
-470 QQVTANANDYGFVV
+470 QQVSANANDYGYVV
-484 STDSAGNTV
+484 SKDAEGNTV
-493 YSRYKYVEGSGWVFE
+493 YSRYKYVEGTGWVFE
-508 YNLNNSGF
+508 YNLNNSSF
-516 TAAEWAAI
+516 TAAQWAAI
-524 QSGMTAFLVQKVTD
+524 QSGITALLVAKLTN
-538 LPTYQALMQLIG
+538 LPTNDVLQQLIG
-550 TKQDVLHF
+550 TKQDKLTF
-558 DTQPTQNS
+558 DTTPTENS
-566 TNPVQSGGIFEAL
+566 QNPVQSGGIFAAL
-579 THKQDALEFDEVP
+579 AGKQDKLTFDLQP
-592 TQYSRNPVI
+592 TQYSTNPVV
-601 SGSLYNIFQ
+601 SGALYNIFQ
-610 AINSLFPAAASSQNK
+610 AINSLFPSGATSQNK
-625 LTDKQYVDGKVAG
+625 LTDKQYVDGKVQE

-645 IFTSLEQLEALTG
+645 VYQTVEQLNALTG
-658 MSVNDFA
+658 MTVNDLA
-665 FVTTTDADGNT
+665 FVTSIDADGNT
-676 IYTRYHYDGSA
+676 IYARYHYSGSE
-687 WQMDFS
+687 WVKDYEM
-693 FASNSFTEAQWMAI
+693 ASNSFTEAQWLAI
-707 NSGITA
+707 NSGITTL
-713 MLVQKLV
+713 LVQKLAD
-720 GLPTSQEL
+720 LPTSVEL
-728 TDMFNAKQNVL
+728 TDAFNAKQNVL

-752 VTSEGIANAILAA
+752 VTSEGIWNAILQA
-765 AGVQFVDVTTLPG
+765 AGVQFVDVQT
-778 QVLPTASAD
+778 LPTASAD
-787 TMGKI
+787 TMGKV
-792 YLVPSSQQGQNASDW
+792 YLTPSAQQGQNASDW
-807 WVTIYDTQHDPI
+807 WVTIYDVNHDPV

-826 TTSVDLSDYYKKN
+826 TTSVDLSNYYTKQ
-839 EVDAKVTRLQ
+839 EVDNKDTRLQ
-849 TQVNERNVTVEAQD
+849 TQIGERNVTVEAQN
-863 APSADT
+863 APDSNT

-881 HIVGDKRVV
+881 HIVGDKRIV
-890 PNADSVTGYD
+890 PNAESTTGYD

-908 NGVATWGI
+908 SGVATWGI

-921 DIRQKLWVNLLS
+921 DIRQKLWINLNS
-933 NQQGDTDLNGV
+933 NQTGDTSLNGV
-944 TVKVEAND
+944 SVKVEADN
-952 ETILDTTWAGETV
+952 ETILDTVWAGETL

-985 YLASNVQT
+985 YLASNIQT

-998 AGERTIN
+998 AGERTVN

-1028 EGATGTINGVTV
+1028 EGATGTINGVSV

-1070 TGTASTAT
+1070 TGTAESAQ
-1078 LTPQLVYQTTLVTI
+1078 LTPSLIYQTTLVTI

-1107 QATVAGRTVSSGQ
+1107 QATVAGRTVSNGE

-1126 GSEVAVVFPNV
+1126 GSSVAVVFPDV

-1175 ADKTDIENATIVVND
+1175 SDKTDIANATVTVND
-1190 GVEEKTLHDG
+1190 GVEDKTLHDG

-1206 TGTVPTATA
+1206 TGTTPVATA
-1215 TTISGY
+1215 TDVTGY
-1221 RKTITVSSTN
+1221 RKTITVNSSTLS
-1231 KTISVQYDTTF
+1231 IDVQYDATL
-1242 VSINATSN
+1242 VSVNATSN
-1250 QSTQQI
+1250 QSTQAI

-1269 GTEVV
+1269 GTEVAAGV
-1274 AGQSVKVP
+1274 AVKVP
-1282 TGDAL
+1282 TGSAL

-1295 NYSKTVTAAATA
+1295 NYAKTVTAAATA
-1307 EGASYIATVAYT
+1307 EGVSYIATVAYS
-1319 TTLVSVNMV
+1319 TTLVALNMV
-1328 SVIAGIETTAP
+1328 SNVAGVETSAP
-1339 TGSQATVSYSGGTDQ
+1339 TGAAGTVSYSGGTDQ
-1354 VIQNGTFAKVPTGTA
+1354 TITNGQVAKVPTGTA
-1369 FTVVYDDV
+1369 FTITYAAV

-1382 PSSYSG
+1382 PTGYSG
-1388 TATGTSMT
+1388 TAAGTSMT
-1396 ATKAEYVQGVVVI
+1396 ATKAEYVQGVVVV
-1409 NISMSDGD
+1409 NLSMSD
-1417 STSLALAGATVA
+1417 S
-1429 IDGGTPV
+1429 
-1436 AYTGRPIAVAPL
+1436 
-1448 SSVVV
+1448 
-1453 HFTDVEGYATP
+1453 
-1464 TDQSFIMPTGTQT
+1464 
-1477 VSATYQTDI
+1477 
-1486 YTVYVT
+1486 
-1492 SNQANDT
+1492 
-1499 PITSKKV
+1499 
-1506 TVSYTGLATPKE
+1506 
-1518 VANNG
+1518 
-1523 TVKVPTGLTPT
+1523 
-1534 ATAENVTNYAK
+1534 
-1545 TVSVNS
+1545 
-1551 NNQTITAAYETT
+1551 
-1563 VISVNMVSS
+1563 
-1572 IAGTESAAP
+1572 
-1581 QGAQATISYQGG
+1581 
-1593 TDQVLTDNTQTAK
+1593 
-1606 VPTGTAFTVTYAAVN
+1606 
-1621 NYSTP
+1621 
-1626 IAYSNTATGTS
+1626 
-1637 MTATKAEYIQ
+1637 
-1647 GVVVINISMSD
+1647 
-1658 NDSSALA
+1658 DSSALA
-1665 LAGATVS
+1665 LAGATVA
-1672 IDGGTPIVY
+1672 INGGTPTAYTGAPI
-1681 DGNPV
+1681 PV
-1686 PVSPQSNVTV
+1686 APLSNVVV

-1709 QTFAMPT
+1709 QTFIMPT
-1716 GTKNISVSYDTT
+1716 GQKTVSASYDTT
-1728 TFTVFVT
+1728 IFTVYIT
-1735 SNQQGDET
+1735 SNQSPDAT
-1743 IAAQKV
+1743 IAAKKV
-1749 SVSYMGLATPK
+1749 SVSYTGLATPK
-1760 QVGNNGTVKVPTGL
+1760 EVGNNGTVKVPTGL

-1782 VTGYAKEVNVLAA
+1782 ETGYAKEVTVLAA
-1795 SRIITAAYQTTI
+1795 SRIITAAYQTTLVTVEM
-1807 VSVNMVGETSGS
+1807 VSETGGV
-1819 EGAAP
+1819 EGTAP
-1824 QGAQATVSY
+1824 AGAQATVSY
-1833 QGGADQVLTDNT
+1833 QGGTDQVLTDN
-1845 QTAKVPT
+1845 QTAAKVPT
-1852 GTAFTVTYAAVSGYA
+1852 GTAFTITYAAVSGYA

-1875 ATGASMTAPKATY
+1875 ASGTSMTATKAKY
-1888 IYGALQL
+1888 IYGAIQL
-1895 TVSMSDSD
+1895 NVNMSDND
-1903 ASALTNVAPEI
+1903 ATALASVAPMI
-1914 SINGGA
+1914 SINSG
-1920 ATAMTGSAG
+1920 TPVAMIGSAG
-1929 VFTANMEVGD
+1929 SFTASLEVGD
-1939 EYEITFN
+1939 TYEITFN
-1946 SLVEDGYATPATI
+1946 SLVEDGYATPAAI

-2003 GLTTAKEVSNNGTV
+2003 GLATAKEVSNNGTV
-2017 KVPAGLTPTA
+2017 KIPAGLTPTA

-2057 SVNMVGENSGVEGAA
+2057 SINMVGENSGVEGAA

-2141 LQLTVSMSDSDATAL
+2141 LQLTVSTSDSDATAL

-2163 AVNGGTAVAM
+2163 SVNGGTAVAM
-2173 TGSAGIF
+2173 TGSAGVF

-2301 LTYATISYTLNVGT
+2301 LTYATIAYTLNVGT

-2332 TGISANGYIDYTGAQ
+2332 TGISANGYLDFTGAQ
-2347 SSVEILVP
+2347 SSVEVLVP
-2355 AGVNPTAACQ
+2355 SGVNPTAACQ

-2390 YSTEVLTISITKDV
+2390 YSTEVLTISITKDA

-2486 GKKWSVGNIVSD
+2486 GKKWAVGNIVSD

-2520 VPHFSANGSI
+2520 VPHFSANGST

-2571 GSPWHLPTKDDFQ
+2571 GSPWHLPTKEDFQ

-2617 VFFPAAGYGYGTSLY
+2617 VFFPAAGYGYGTSLLN
-2632 SRGSYGYYWSGSWDS
+2632 RGSNGRYWSGSWYS
-2647 ADDAYRLYFS
+2647 ADRAYNLSFN
-2657 SSSVSPQDS
+2657 SSSVNPQNYYY
-2666 RNRYS
+2666 RCY
-2671 GYSVRAV
+2671 GLSVRAV

>member
-57 INTERTDRIA
+57 INTERTDRVA
-67 DVDAEEARAKAAEAQ
+67 DVDDEEARAKAAEAQ

-114 NINNET
+114 SINTET
-120 SNRIADVDAE
+120 QARIADVDAE
-130 ETRAK
+130 EARAKGKENEIAGNLSNEVTRSEGAEAQLQQNIDAEELRARTAEQQNANDIDAEELARQQADAQLQQNIDNEETRAK
-135 AAEQANSNAISGE
+135 AAEKANADD
-148 ITRAE
+148 
-153 GAEQT
+153 
-158 LQNNIDAE
+158 IDA
-166 ESRARAAEQANANDI
+166 
-181 DGIESKIPEAAS
+181 IEALIPEAAS
-193 DQNQLA
+193 AQNQLA
-199 DKQFVNSSI
+199 DKDFVNSSI
-208 QTATAEFKGTYNLCT
+208 QTATA
-223 DLYLSVITATHEQ
+223 D
-236 IGVAL
+236 
-241 KTAIQQADNN
+241 
-251 DYCFV
+251 
-256 QIPVS
+256 
-261 NDTPT
+261 
-266 VIASVQRYKFNGTN
+266 
-280 WLFEY
+280 
-285 ALNNSGFTQAQWDAL
+285 
-300 NSGITSGDVS
+300 
-310 KLSALPTSAQLTA
+310 
-323 LLNGEEQA
+323 
-331 RIADVDAEESRAKAA
+331 
-346 EQANATAISSE
+346 
-357 TTRAEAAEQTLQQN
+357 
-371 IDTEETRARGAE
+371 
-383 QTLQQNIDAENARAE
+383 
-398 GAEQTL
+398 
-404 QDNIDAE
+404 
-411 QQRAEGVESGLQDD
+411 
-425 INTINGKIP
+425 
-434 AAASPQNQLADKK
+434 
-447 FVNSSIQT
+447 
-455 NTAEFKGTFNSLAEL
+455 FKGTFNSLAEL
-470 QQVTANANDYGFVV
+470 QQVSANANDYGYVV
-484 STDSAGNTV
+484 SKDAEGNTV
-493 YSRYKYVEGSGWVFE
+493 YSRYKYVEGTGWVFE
-508 YNLNNSGF
+508 YNLNNSSF
-516 TAAEWAAI
+516 TAAQWAAI
-524 QSGMTAFLVQKVTD
+524 QSGITALLVAKLTN
-538 LPTYQALMQLIG
+538 LPTNDVLQQLIG
-550 TKQDVLHF
+550 TKQDRLTF
-558 DTQPTQNS
+558 DTTPTENS
-566 TNPVQSGGIFEAL
+566 QNPVQSGGIFAAL
-579 THKQDALEFDEVP
+579 AGKQDKLTFDLQP
-592 TQYSRNPVI
+592 TQYSTNPVV
-601 SGSLYNIFQ
+601 SGALYNIFQ
-610 AINSLFPAAASSQNK
+610 AINSLFPSGATSQNK
-625 LTDKQYVDGKVAG
+625 LTDKQYVDGKVSG

-665 FVTTTDADGNT
+665 FVTTTDEDGNT
-676 IYTRYHYDGSA
+676 IYTRYHYDSNA

-713 MLVQKLV
+713 LLVQKLT
-720 GLPTSQEL
+720 GLPTSQALME
-728 TDMFNAKQNVL
+728 MFAAKQNVL

-765 AGVQFVDVTTLPG
+765 AGVQFVDVQT
-778 QVLPTASAD
+778 LPTAGAD
-787 TMGKI
+787 TMGKV
-792 YLVPSSQQGQNASDW
+792 YLTPSAQQGQNASDW
-807 WVTIYDTQHDPI
+807 WVTIYDVQHDPI

-908 NGVATWGI
+908 SGVATWGI

-921 DIRQKLWVNLLS
+921 DIRQKLWINLNS
-933 NQQGDTDLNGV
+933 NQTGDTSLNGV
-944 TVKVEAND
+944 SVKVEADN
-952 ETILDTTWAGETV
+952 ETILDTVWAGETL
-965 FCRISPLKQVKVT
+965 FCRISPLQQVVVT
-978 VGSKTGY
+978 VGSKAGY
-985 YLASNVQT
+985 YLASNTQS
-993 FESSV
+993 FESTV
-998 AGERTIN
+998 AGERTLN

-1018 SNQGAGDTTI
+1018 SNQGAGDSTI
-1028 EGATGTINGVTV
+1028 EGATGSINGVAV

-1070 TGTASTAT
+1070 TGTAESAQ

-1107 QATVAGRTVSSGQ
+1107 QATVAGRTVSSGE

-1126 GSEVAVVFPNV
+1126 GSSVAVVFPDV

-1175 ADKTDIENATIVVND
+1175 SDKTDIANATVTVND
-1190 GVEEKTLHDG
+1190 GVEDKTLHDG

-1206 TGTVPTATA
+1206 TGTTPVATA
-1215 TTISGY
+1215 TDVTGY
-1221 RKTITVSSTN
+1221 RKTITVNSSTLS
-1231 KTISVQYDTTF
+1231 IGVQYDTTL
-1242 VSINATSN
+1242 VSVNATSN
-1250 QSTQQI
+1250 QSTQAI

-1269 GTEVV
+1269 GTEVA
-1274 AGQSVKVP
+1274 AGTAVKVP
-1282 TGDAL
+1282 TGSAL

-1295 NYSKTVTAAATA
+1295 NYAKTVTAAATA
-1307 EGASYIATVAYT
+1307 EGVSYIATVAYS
-1319 TTLVSVNMV
+1319 TTLVALNMV
-1328 SVIAGIETTAP
+1328 SNVAGVETSAP
-1339 TGSQATVSYSGGTDQ
+1339 TGAAGTVSYSGGTDQ
-1354 VIQNGTFAKVPTGTA
+1354 TITNGQVAKVPTGTA
-1369 FTVVYDDV
+1369 FIITYAAV

-1382 PSSYSG
+1382 PTGYSG
-1388 TATGTSMT
+1388 TAAGTSMT
-1396 ATKAEYVQGVVVI
+1396 ATKAEYVQGVVVV
-1409 NISMSDGD
+1409 NLSMSD
-1417 STSLALAGATVA
+1417 S
-1429 IDGGTPV
+1429 
-1436 AYTGRPIAVAPL
+1436 
-1448 SSVVV
+1448 
-1453 HFTDVEGYATP
+1453 
-1464 TDQSFIMPTGTQT
+1464 
-1477 VSATYQTDI
+1477 
-1486 YTVYVT
+1486 
-1492 SNQANDT
+1492 
-1499 PITSKKV
+1499 
-1506 TVSYTGLATPKE
+1506 
-1518 VANNG
+1518 
-1523 TVKVPTGLTPT
+1523 
-1534 ATAENVTNYAK
+1534 
-1545 TVSVNS
+1545 
-1551 NNQTITAAYETT
+1551 
-1563 VISVNMVSS
+1563 
-1572 IAGTESAAP
+1572 
-1581 QGAQATISYQGG
+1581 
-1593 TDQVLTDNTQTAK
+1593 
-1606 VPTGTAFTVTYAAVN
+1606 
-1621 NYSTP
+1621 
-1626 IAYSNTATGTS
+1626 
-1637 MTATKAEYIQ
+1637 
-1647 GVVVINISMSD
+1647 
-1658 NDSSALA
+1658 DSSALA
-1665 LAGATVS
+1665 LAGATVA
-1672 IDGGTPIVY
+1672 INGGTPIAY
-1681 DGNPV
+1681 TGAPIPV
-1686 PVSPQSNVTV
+1686 APLSNVVV

-1709 QTFAMPT
+1709 QSFIMPT
-1716 GTKNISVSYDTT
+1716 GTKTVSASYDTT
-1728 TFTVFVT
+1728 IFTVYIT
-1735 SNQQGDET
+1735 SNQSPDAT
-1743 IAAQKV
+1743 IAAKKV
-1749 SVSYMGLATPK
+1749 SVSYTGLATPK
-1760 QVGNNGTVKVPTGL
+1760 EVGNNGTVKVPTGL

-1782 VTGYAKEVNVLAA
+1782 ETGYAKEVTVLAP
-1795 SRIITAAYQTTI
+1795 SRIITAAYQTTLVTVEM
-1807 VSVNMVGETSGS
+1807 VSETGGV
-1819 EGAAP
+1819 EGTAP
-1824 QGAQATVSY
+1824 TGAQATVSY
-1833 QGGADQVLTDNT
+1833 QGGTDQVLTDN
-1845 QTAKVPT
+1845 QTAAKVPT
-1852 GTAFTVTYAAVSGYA
+1852 GTAFTITYAAVSGYA

-1875 ATGASMTAPKATY
+1875 ASGTSMTATKAKY
-1888 IYGALQL
+1888 IYGAIQL
-1895 TVSMSDSD
+1895 NVSMSDND
-1903 ASALTNVAPEI
+1903 TTALASVAPMI
-1914 SINGGA
+1914 SINSGA
-1920 ATAMTGSAG
+1920 PVAMTGSAG
-1929 VFTANMEVGD
+1929 SFTASLEVGD
-1939 EYEITFN
+1939 TYEITFN
-1946 SLVEDGYATPATI
+1946 SLVEDGYATPAAI

-2057 SVNMVGENSGVEGAA
+2057 SINMVGENSGVEGAA
-2072 PAGAQ
+2072 PQGAQ

-2163 AVNGGTAVAM
+2163 SVNGGTAVAM
-2173 TGSAGIF
+2173 TGSAGVF

-2211 FLGGVQTETASY
+2211 FLGGVQTETAQY

-2228 TLTSIVTTKD
+2228 TLGSIVTTKD

-2243 TNPQGAGVVVTY
+2243 QNPQGAGVTVAY
-2255 TGQTTP
+2255 TGQTDP
-2261 ATLTTINDSV
+2261 ATLTAINDSV

-2301 LTYATISYTLNVGT
+2301 LTYATIAYTLNVGT

-2381 TTNHTIAAV
+2381 TTNHTITAL
-2390 YSTEVLTISITKDV
+2390 YSTEVLTISITKDA

-2432 LKIAYGINYT
+2432 LKVAYGINYT

-2486 GKKWSVGNIVSD
+2486 GKKWAVGNIVSD

-2520 VPHFSANGSI
+2520 VPHFSANGST

-2617 VFFPAAGYGYGTSLY
+2617 VFFPAAGCGYGASLY
-2632 SRGSYGYYWSGSWDS
+2632 YRGSIGHYWSGSWYS
-2647 ADDAYRLYFS
+2647 ADLAYYLYFN
-2657 SSSVSPQDS
+2657 SSSVVPQ
-2666 RNRYS
+2666 RNSDRYY

>member
-32 TENREQSVSNETERA
+32 TQNREQSVTDEAESR
-47 QQAEQQLQQN
+47 QQADQQLQQN
-57 INTERTDRIA
+57 IDNEQQARIA

-114 NINNET
+114 NINTET
-120 SNRIADVDAE
+120 QARIADVDAE
-130 ETRAK
+130 EARAKGKENEIAGNLSNEVTRAEGAEAQLQQNIDAEELRARTAEQQNANDIDAEELARQQADAQLQQNIDDEETRAK
-135 AAEQANSNAISGE
+135 AAEKANADD
-148 ITRAE
+148 
-153 GAEQT
+153 
-158 LQNNIDAE
+158 IDA
-166 ESRARAAEQANANDI
+166 
-181 DGIESKIPEAAS
+181 IEALIPEAAS
-193 DQNQLA
+193 AQNQLA
-199 DKQFVNSSI
+199 DKDFVNSSI
-208 QTATAEFKGTYNLCT
+208 QTATA
-223 DLYLSVITATHEQ
+223 D
-236 IGVAL
+236 
-241 KTAIQQADNN
+241 
-251 DYCFV
+251 
-256 QIPVS
+256 
-261 NDTPT
+261 
-266 VIASVQRYKFNGTN
+266 
-280 WLFEY
+280 
-285 ALNNSGFTQAQWDAL
+285 
-300 NSGITSGDVS
+300 
-310 KLSALPTSAQLTA
+310 
-323 LLNGEEQA
+323 
-331 RIADVDAEESRAKAA
+331 
-346 EQANATAISSE
+346 
-357 TTRAEAAEQTLQQN
+357 
-371 IDTEETRARGAE
+371 
-383 QTLQQNIDAENARAE
+383 
-398 GAEQTL
+398 
-404 QDNIDAE
+404 
-411 QQRAEGVESGLQDD
+411 
-425 INTINGKIP
+425 
-434 AAASPQNQLADKK
+434 
-447 FVNSSIQT
+447 
-455 NTAEFKGTFNSLAEL
+455 FKGTFNSLAEL
-470 QQVTANANDYGFVV
+470 QQVSANANDYGYVV
-484 STDSAGNTV
+484 SKDAEGNTV
-493 YSRYKYVEGSGWVFE
+493 YSRYKYVEGTGWVFE
-508 YNLNNSGF
+508 YNLNNSSF
-516 TAAEWAAI
+516 TAAQWAAI
-524 QSGMTAFLVQKVTD
+524 QSGITALLVAKLTN
-538 LPTYQALMQLIG
+538 LPTNDVLQQLIG
-550 TKQDVLHF
+550 TKQDRLTF
-558 DTQPTQNS
+558 DTTPTENS
-566 TNPVQSGGIFEAL
+566 QNPVQSGGIFAAL
-579 THKQDALEFDEVP
+579 AGKQDKLTFDLQP
-592 TQYSRNPVI
+592 TQYSTNPVV
-601 SGSLYNIFQ
+601 SGALYNIFQ
-610 AINSLFPAAASSQNK
+610 AINSLFPSGATSQNK
-625 LTDKQYVDGKVAG
+625 LTDKQYVDGKVQE

-645 IFTSLEQLEALTG
+645 VYQTVEQLNALTG
-658 MSVNDFA
+658 MTVNDFA
-665 FVTTTDADGNT
+665 FVTSIDADGNT
-676 IYTRYHYDGSA
+676 IYARYHYSGSE
-687 WQMDFS
+687 WVKDYEM
-693 FASNSFTEAQWMAI
+693 ASNSFTEAQWLAI
-707 NSGITA
+707 NSGITTL
-713 MLVQKLV
+713 LVQKLAD
-720 GLPTSQEL
+720 LPTSVEL
-728 TDMFNAKQNVL
+728 TDAFNAKQNVL

-752 VTSEGIANAILAA
+752 VTSEGIWNAILQA
-765 AGVQFVDVTTLPG
+765 AGVQFVDVQT
-778 QVLPTASAD
+778 LPTASAD
-787 TMGKI
+787 TMGKV
-792 YLVPSSQQGQNASDW
+792 YLTPSAQQGQNASDW
-807 WVTIYDTQHDPI
+807 WVTIYDVNHDPV

-826 TTSVDLSDYYKKN
+826 TTSVDLSNYYTKQ
-839 EVDAKVTRLQ
+839 EVDNKDTRLQ
-849 TQVNERNVTVEAQD
+849 TQIGERNVTVEAQN
-863 APSADT
+863 APDSNT

-890 PNADSVTGYD
+890 PNSDSVTGYD

-921 DIRQKLWVNLLS
+921 DIRQKLWINLNS
-933 NQQGDTDLNGV
+933 NQTGDTSLNGV
-944 TVKVEAND
+944 SVKVEADN
-952 ETILDTTWAGETV
+952 ETILDTVWAGETL
-965 FCRISPLKQVKVT
+965 FCRISPLQQVVVT
-978 VGSKTGY
+978 VGSKAGY
-985 YLASNVQT
+985 YLASNTQS
-993 FESSV
+993 FESTV
-998 AGERTIN
+998 AGERTLN

-1018 SNQGAGDTTI
+1018 SNQGAGDSTI
-1028 EGATGTINGVTV
+1028 EGATGSINGVAV

-1047 VAMGQSITVH
+1047 VAIGQSITVH
-1057 CDAIENYV
+1057 CDAIANYV

-1070 TGTASTAT
+1070 TGTAATAQ
-1078 LTPQLVYQTTLVTI
+1078 LTPSLIYQTTLVTI

-1107 QATVAGRTVSSGQ
+1107 QATVAGRTVSSGE

-1126 GSEVAVVFPNV
+1126 GSSVAVVFPDV

-1175 ADKTDIENATIVVND
+1175 SDKTDIANATVTVND
-1190 GVEEKTLHDG
+1190 GVEDKTLHDG

-1206 TGTVPTATA
+1206 TGTTPVATA
-1215 TTISGY
+1215 ADVTGY
-1221 RKTITVSSTN
+1221 RKTITVNSSTLS
-1231 KTISVQYDTTF
+1231 IDVQYDTTL
-1242 VSINATSN
+1242 VSVNATSN
-1250 QSTQQI
+1250 QSTQAI

-1269 GTEVV
+1269 GTEVA
-1274 AGQSVKVP
+1274 AGTTVKVP
-1282 TGDAL
+1282 TGSAL

-1295 NYSKTVTAAATA
+1295 NYAKTVTAAATA
-1307 EGASYIATVAYT
+1307 EGVSYIATVAYS
-1319 TTLVSVNMV
+1319 TTLVALNMV
-1328 SVIAGIETTAP
+1328 SNVAGVETSAP
-1339 TGSQATVSYSGGTDQ
+1339 TGAAGTVSYSGGTDQ
-1354 VIQNGTFAKVPTGTA
+1354 TITNGQVAKVPTGTA
-1369 FTVVYDDV
+1369 FTITYAAV

-1382 PSSYSG
+1382 PTGYSG
-1388 TATGTSMT
+1388 TAAGTSMT
-1396 ATKAEYVQGVVVI
+1396 ATKAEYVQGVVVV
-1409 NISMSDGD
+1409 NLSMSD
-1417 STSLALAGATVA
+1417 S
-1429 IDGGTPV
+1429 
-1436 AYTGRPIAVAPL
+1436 
-1448 SSVVV
+1448 
-1453 HFTDVEGYATP
+1453 
-1464 TDQSFIMPTGTQT
+1464 
-1477 VSATYQTDI
+1477 
-1486 YTVYVT
+1486 
-1492 SNQANDT
+1492 
-1499 PITSKKV
+1499 
-1506 TVSYTGLATPKE
+1506 
-1518 VANNG
+1518 
-1523 TVKVPTGLTPT
+1523 
-1534 ATAENVTNYAK
+1534 
-1545 TVSVNS
+1545 
-1551 NNQTITAAYETT
+1551 
-1563 VISVNMVSS
+1563 
-1572 IAGTESAAP
+1572 
-1581 QGAQATISYQGG
+1581 
-1593 TDQVLTDNTQTAK
+1593 
-1606 VPTGTAFTVTYAAVN
+1606 
-1621 NYSTP
+1621 
-1626 IAYSNTATGTS
+1626 
-1637 MTATKAEYIQ
+1637 
-1647 GVVVINISMSD
+1647 
-1658 NDSSALA
+1658 DSSALA
-1665 LAGATVS
+1665 LAGATVA
-1672 IDGGTPIVY
+1672 INGGTPIAY
-1681 DGNPV
+1681 TGAPIPV
-1686 PVSPQSNVTV
+1686 APLSNVVV

-1709 QTFAMPT
+1709 QSFIMPT
-1716 GTKNISVSYDTT
+1716 GTKTVSASYDTT
-1728 TFTVFVT
+1728 IFTVYIT
-1735 SNQQGDET
+1735 SNQSPDAT
-1743 IAAQKV
+1743 IAAKKV
-1749 SVSYMGLATPK
+1749 SVSYTGLATPK
-1760 QVGNNGTVKVPTGL
+1760 EVGNNGTVKVPTGL

-1782 VTGYAKEVNVLAA
+1782 ETGYAKEVTVLAP
-1795 SRIITAAYQTTI
+1795 SRIITAAYQTTLVTVEM
-1807 VSVNMVGETSGS
+1807 VSETGGV
-1819 EGAAP
+1819 EGTAP
-1824 QGAQATVSY
+1824 TGAQATVSY
-1833 QGGADQVLTDNT
+1833 QGGTDQVLTDN
-1845 QTAKVPT
+1845 QTAAKVPT
-1852 GTAFTVTYAAVSGYA
+1852 GTAFTITYAAVSGYA

-1875 ATGASMTAPKATY
+1875 ASGTSMTATKAKY
-1888 IYGALQL
+1888 IYGAIQL
-1895 TVSMSDSD
+1895 NVSMSDND
-1903 ASALTNVAPEI
+1903 ATALASVAPMI
-1914 SINGGA
+1914 SINSGA
-1920 ATAMTGSAG
+1920 PTAMTGSGG
-1929 VFTANMEVGD
+1929 VFTANLEVGD
-1939 EYEITFN
+1939 TYEITFN
-1946 SLVEDGYATPATI
+1946 SLVDDGYQTPAAI

-1980 VYVTSNQSP
+1980 VYVTSNQNP

-2057 SVNMVGENSGVEGAA
+2057 SINMVGENSGVEGAA

-2077 ATVSYQGGT
+2077 ATVRYQGGT

-2131 ATKATYIYGV
+2131 ASKATYIYGV

-2163 AVNGGTAVAM
+2163 SVNGGTAVSM
-2173 TGSAGIF
+2173 TGSAGVF

-2243 TNPQGAGVVVTY
+2243 TNPQGAGVVVAY

-2301 LTYATISYTLNVGT
+2301 LTYATIAYTLNVGT

-2390 YSTEVLTISITKDV
+2390 YSTEVLTISITKDA

-2486 GKKWSVGNIVSD
+2486 GKKWAIGNIVSD

-2520 VPHFSANGSI
+2520 VPHFSANGST

-2571 GSPWHLPTKDDFQ
+2571 GSPWHLPTKEDFQ

-2617 VFFPAAGYGYGTSLY
+2617 VFFPAAGYGRGTSLY
-2632 SRGSYGYYWSGSWDS
+2632 YRGSGGYYWSGSWNS
-2647 ADDAYRLYFS
+2647 ADYACYLYFY
-2657 SSSVSPQDS
+2657 SSSVNPQNN
-2666 RNRYS
+2666 NRRCS
-2671 GYSVRAV
+2671 GSSVRAV

>member
-20 QVTPNQEAIATE
+20 QVPQNQEAIAQE

-82 LQQNIDAI
+82 LQQNIDAVS
-90 EQSGGAAVT
+90 QGGSAAVQT
-99 AERERAQGVEQTLQQ
+99 ERERAQGVEQTLQQ

-120 SNRIADVDAE
+120 QARIADVDAE
-130 ETRAK
+130 EARAKGKENEIAGNLSNEVTRAEGAEAQLQQNIDAEELRARTAEQQNANDIDAEELARQQADAQLQQNIDDEETRAK
-135 AAEQANSNAISGE
+135 AAEKANADD
-148 ITRAE
+148 
-153 GAEQT
+153 
-158 LQNNIDAE
+158 IDA
-166 ESRARAAEQANANDI
+166 
-181 DGIESKIPEAAS
+181 IEALIPEAAS
-193 DQNQLA
+193 AQNQLA
-199 DKQFVNSSI
+199 DKDFVNSSI
-208 QTATAEFKGTYNLCT
+208 QTATA
-223 DLYLSVITATHEQ
+223 D
-236 IGVAL
+236 
-241 KTAIQQADNN
+241 
-251 DYCFV
+251 
-256 QIPVS
+256 
-261 NDTPT
+261 
-266 VIASVQRYKFNGTN
+266 
-280 WLFEY
+280 
-285 ALNNSGFTQAQWDAL
+285 
-300 NSGITSGDVS
+300 
-310 KLSALPTSAQLTA
+310 
-323 LLNGEEQA
+323 
-331 RIADVDAEESRAKAA
+331 
-346 EQANATAISSE
+346 
-357 TTRAEAAEQTLQQN
+357 
-371 IDTEETRARGAE
+371 
-383 QTLQQNIDAENARAE
+383 
-398 GAEQTL
+398 
-404 QDNIDAE
+404 
-411 QQRAEGVESGLQDD
+411 
-425 INTINGKIP
+425 
-434 AAASPQNQLADKK
+434 
-447 FVNSSIQT
+447 
-455 NTAEFKGTFNSLAEL
+455 FKGTFNSLAEL
-470 QQVTANANDYGFVV
+470 QQVSANANDYGYVV
-484 STDSAGNTV
+484 SKDAEGNTV
-493 YSRYKYVEGSGWVFE
+493 YSRYKYVEGTGWVFE
-508 YNLNNSGF
+508 YNLNNSSF
-516 TAAEWAAI
+516 TAAQWAAI
-524 QSGMTAFLVQKVTD
+524 QSGITAMLVAKLNN
-538 LPTYQALMQLIG
+538 LPTNDVLQQLIG
-550 TKQDVLHF
+550 TKQDKLTF
-558 DTQPTQNS
+558 DTTPTANSHNPVESGGVKVALDAKQDKLTFDQQPTQYS
-566 TNPVQSGGIFEAL
+566 TNPVVSGAL
-579 THKQDALEFDEVP
+579 F
-592 TQYSRNPVI
+592 
-601 SGSLYNIFQ
+601 NIFQ
-610 AINSLFPAAASSQNK
+610 AINSLFPANASAQNK
-625 LTDKQYVDGKVAG
+625 LTDKLYVDEKVAG
-638 AAPNFDG
+638 AAPDFVG
-645 IFTSLEQLEALTG
+645 IYASVEQLEAVTG
-658 MSVNDFA
+658 MTINDYA
-665 FVTTTDADGNT
+665 FVTSTDADGNT
-676 IYTRYHYDGSA
+676 VLTHYTYNGTA
-687 WQMDFS
+687 WAADYS
-693 FASNSFTEAQWMAI
+693 ISSNNFTQAQWTAI

-713 MLVQKLV
+713 LLVQKLAD
-720 GLPTSQEL
+720 LPTSTEL
-728 TDMFNAKQNVL
+728 TQMFGAKQNTL
-739 TFDSTPTQGSQNP
+739 TFDTTPTQGSTNP

-765 AGVQFVDVTTLPG
+765 AGVQFVDVQT
-778 QVLPTASAD
+778 LPTASAD
-787 TMGKI
+787 TMGKV
-792 YLVPSSQQGQNASDW
+792 YLTPSAQQGQNASDW
-807 WVTIYDTQHDPI
+807 WVTIYDAEHSPV

-826 TTSVDLSDYYKKN
+826 TTSVDLSNYYTKQ
-839 EVDAKVTRLQ
+839 EVDAKDTRLQ
-849 TQVNERNVTVEAQD
+849 TQIGERNVTIEAQN
-863 APSADT
+863 APDSNT

-881 HIVGDKRVV
+881 HIVGDKRIV
-890 PNADSVTGYD
+890 PNAESTTGYD
-900 VYELLHLA
+900 VYELLHLDS
-908 NGVATWGI
+908 GVATWGI

-921 DIRQKLWVNLLS
+921 DIRQKLWINLNS
-933 NQQGDTDLNGV
+933 NQTGDTSLNGV
-944 TVKVEAND
+944 SVKVEADN
-952 ETILDTTWAGETV
+952 ETILDTVWAGETL
-965 FCRISPLKQVKVT
+965 FCRISPLQQVVVT
-978 VGSKTGY
+978 VGSKAGY
-985 YLASNVQT
+985 YLASNTQS
-993 FESSV
+993 FESTV
-998 AGERTIN
+998 AGERTLN

-1018 SNQGAGDTTI
+1018 SNQGAGDSTI
-1028 EGATGTINGVTV
+1028 EGATGTINGVAV

-1057 CDAIENYV
+1057 CDAIANYV

-1070 TGTASTAT
+1070 TGTAATAQ
-1078 LTPQLVYQTTLVTI
+1078 LTPSLIYQTTLVTI

-1107 QATVAGRTVSSGQ
+1107 QATVAGRTVSSGE

-1126 GSEVAVVFPNV
+1126 GSSVSVVFPDV

-1175 ADKTDIENATIVVND
+1175 SDKTDIANATVTVND
-1190 GVEEKTLHDG
+1190 GVEDKTLHDG

-1206 TGTVPTATA
+1206 TGTTPVATA
-1215 TTISGY
+1215 TDVTGY
-1221 RKTITVSSTN
+1221 RKTITVNSSTLS
-1231 KTISVQYDTTF
+1231 IAVQYDTTL
-1242 VSINATSN
+1242 VSVNATSN
-1250 QSTQQI
+1250 QSTQAI

-1269 GTEVV
+1269 GTEVAAGV
-1274 AGQSVKVP
+1274 AVKVP
-1282 TGDAL
+1282 TGSAL

-1295 NYSKTVTAAATA
+1295 NYAKTVTAAATA
-1307 EGASYIATVAYT
+1307 EGVSYIATVAYS
-1319 TTLVSVNMV
+1319 TTLVALNMV
-1328 SVIAGIETTAP
+1328 SNVAGVETSAP
-1339 TGSQATVSYSGGTDQ
+1339 TGAAGTVSYSGGTDQ
-1354 VIQNGTFAKVPTGTA
+1354 TITNGQVAKVPTGTA
-1369 FTVVYDDV
+1369 FTITYAAV

-1382 PSSYSG
+1382 PTGYSG
-1388 TATGTSMT
+1388 TAAGTSMT
-1396 ATKAEYVQGVVVI
+1396 ATKAEYVQGVVVV
-1409 NISMSDGD
+1409 NLSMSD
-1417 STSLALAGATVA
+1417 S
-1429 IDGGTPV
+1429 
-1436 AYTGRPIAVAPL
+1436 
-1448 SSVVV
+1448 
-1453 HFTDVEGYATP
+1453 
-1464 TDQSFIMPTGTQT
+1464 
-1477 VSATYQTDI
+1477 
-1486 YTVYVT
+1486 
-1492 SNQANDT
+1492 
-1499 PITSKKV
+1499 
-1506 TVSYTGLATPKE
+1506 
-1518 VANNG
+1518 
-1523 TVKVPTGLTPT
+1523 
-1534 ATAENVTNYAK
+1534 
-1545 TVSVNS
+1545 
-1551 NNQTITAAYETT
+1551 
-1563 VISVNMVSS
+1563 
-1572 IAGTESAAP
+1572 
-1581 QGAQATISYQGG
+1581 
-1593 TDQVLTDNTQTAK
+1593 
-1606 VPTGTAFTVTYAAVN
+1606 
-1621 NYSTP
+1621 
-1626 IAYSNTATGTS
+1626 
-1637 MTATKAEYIQ
+1637 
-1647 GVVVINISMSD
+1647 
-1658 NDSSALA
+1658 DSSALA
-1665 LAGATVS
+1665 LAGATVA
-1672 IDGGTPIVY
+1672 INGGTPIAY
-1681 DGNPV
+1681 TGAPIPV
-1686 PVSPQSNVTV
+1686 APLSNVVV

-1709 QTFAMPT
+1709 QSFIMPT
-1716 GTKNISVSYDTT
+1716 GTKTVSASYDTT
-1728 TFTVFVT
+1728 IFTVYIT
-1735 SNQQGDET
+1735 SNQSPDAT
-1743 IAAQKV
+1743 IAAKKV
-1749 SVSYMGLATPK
+1749 SVSYTGLATPK
-1760 QVGNNGTVKVPTGL
+1760 EVGNNGTVKVPTGL

-1782 VTGYAKEVNVLAA
+1782 ETGYAKEVTVLAP
-1795 SRIITAAYQTTI
+1795 SRIITAAYQTTLVTVEM
-1807 VSVNMVGETSGS
+1807 VSETGGV
-1819 EGAAP
+1819 EGTAP
-1824 QGAQATVSY
+1824 AGAQATVSY
-1833 QGGADQVLTDNT
+1833 QGGTDQVLTDN
-1845 QTAKVPT
+1845 QTAAKVPT
-1852 GTAFTVTYAAVSGYA
+1852 GTAFTITYAAVSGYA

-1875 ATGASMTAPKATY
+1875 ASGTSMTATKAKY
-1888 IYGALQL
+1888 IYGAIQL
-1895 TVSMSDSD
+1895 NVSMSDSD
-1903 ASALTNVAPEI
+1903 ATALASVAPMI
-1914 SINGGA
+1914 SINSGA
-1920 ATAMTGSAG
+1920 PVAMTGSAG
-1929 VFTANMEVGD
+1929 SFTASLEVGD
-1939 EYEITFN
+1939 TYEITFN
-1946 SLVEDGYATPATI
+1946 SLVEDGYATPAAI

-1989 DATIAAKKV
+1989 DVTIAAKKV

-2057 SVNMVGENSGVEGAA
+2057 SINMVGENSGVEGAA

-2131 ATKATYIYGV
+2131 ASKATYIYGV

-2173 TGSAGIF
+2173 TGSAGVF

-2187 DTYVITFNSLVAD
+2187 DTYEITFNSLVAD

-2211 FLGGVQTETASY
+2211 FLGGVQTETAQY

-2243 TNPQGAGVVVTY
+2243 ANPQGAGVVVTY

-2261 ATLTTINDSV
+2261 ATLTAINDSV

-2284 TVYGYTATA
+2284 TVYGYAATA
-2293 TESSGSIT
+2293 SESSGSIT

-2390 YSTEVLTISITKDV
+2390 YSTEVLTISIMKDA

-2486 GKKWSVGNIVSD
+2486 GKKWAIGNIISD

-2520 VPHFSANGSI
+2520 VPHFSANGST

-2571 GSPWHLPTKDDFQ
+2571 GSPWHLPTKEDFQ

-2617 VFFPAAGYGYGTSLY
+2617 VFFPAAGNGYGTSL
-2632 SRGSYGYYWSGSWDS
+2632 SGRGSNGYYWSGSWVS
-2647 ADDAYRLYFS
+2647 ADRAYLLVFA
-2657 SSSVSPQDS
+2657 SSSVNPQYS
-2666 RNRYS
+2666 YYRYY
-2671 GYSVRAV
+2671 GRSVRAV